1 MVIPYV
7 LVSMVF
13 LSLIQAQAT
22 LDQNGH
28 VMLITYDIQQPTKAQ
43 AISSV
48 DIWFHVKGRSYRVA
62 THRYPVP
69 VMSIRDTF
77 PWFSRSKWQG
87 GDLEIIFHGVDGS
100 RVSRY
105 IPESQ
110 IQRKFL
116 GIPYDGG
123 PLRVYMSGVWE
134 GTGPDEYAWRHV
146 GYDDESTFYYPF
158 PLYPPL
164 EFRWERRWG
173 YGGTWAS
180 ENSGAI
186 ANGVF
191 CVAKEVAWN
200 RIAAHN
206 IQTGEVLWDR
216 VATSNVWT
224 ASLAEGDTILFFGCS
239 IGFTPWQDTTFYAM
253 DLRTHEILWALV
265 GYGTVEYSPL
275 TVDSLVYVSTL
286 QDTTSAY
293 TVSGRLLW
301 KAPLTQFHPVYAQ
314 DRVVGYSRTT
324 MFPGDT
330 FNLLI
335 CRDAYGGESLWAYAQ
350 EDLMGFP
357 SLYEGRV
364 YISFYM
370 DKLFCF
376 DLVTGDT
383 VWWRTW
389 TIPGLSVVP
398 SSPFSHYNGLSFLS
412 YGQWVGEG
420 GTVTDTI
427 YTHVE
432 VYQSATGEL
441 LNHWIFTP
449 QDSVGGTTEYSPI
462 TKGGYL
468 WVNNNNCIYV
478 YDLFQDSVISTV
490 QLPPR
495 YYVWYGGSWYFPIFW
510 KKYLIHTTDHWIFVY
525 QGLDTTASE
534 DTHPPAPNVPRVWIP
549 SVQRY
554 PLMVSLTLRKS
565 IPVDIDLYN
574 ATGQL
579 RSHVLHAYLS
589 PGESQ
594 LEFPSL
600 LLPSGT
606 YFLKVSLGTETILKK
621 VVYFQTQG
629 GVP

>member
-1 MVIPYV
+1 MI
-7 LVSMVF
+7 LF
-13 LSLIQAQAT
+13 LMAYFSANAT
-22 LDQNGH
+22 LDKSGHILEVEYQINGISKSQG
-28 VMLITYDIQQPTKAQ
+28 ITYVEILFHHKGKTYYVARHNYPWPV
-43 AISSV
+43 SSIV
-48 DIWFHVKGRSYRVA
+48 
-62 THRYPVP
+62 
-69 VMSIRDTF
+69 DTF
-77 PWFSRSKWQG
+77 PWFSKDKWEG
-87 GDLEIIFHGVDGS
+87 GDLEVIFHRMDGTK
-100 RVSRY
+100 VSRY
-105 IPESQ
+105 IPENQ
-110 IQRKFL
+110 IERKSL

-123 PLRVYMSGVWE
+123 PMRVYGSAVQE
-134 GTGPDEYAWRHV
+134 GMGPDEYAWRHA

-191 CVAKEVAWN
+191 YVAKEVAWN
-200 RIAAHN
+200 RIAAHD

-275 TVDSLVYVSTL
+275 TMDSLVYVATL

-293 TVSGRLLW
+293 TVTGRLLW
-301 KAPLTQFHPVYAQ
+301 KDPLTQFHPVYAEG
-314 DRVVGYSRTT
+314 RVVGFSRTT

-330 FNLLI
+330 LNRLN
-335 CRDAYGGESLWAYAQ
+335 CRDAYGGDSLWAYSQ

-357 SLYEGRV
+357 TLYEGRV
-364 YISFYM
+364 YISFFM

-376 DLVTGDT
+376 DLLTGDT

-389 TIPGLSVVP
+389 SSPSGPGMP
-398 SSPFSHYNGLSFLS
+398 MNPFSHYNELSLFS
-412 YGQWVGEG
+412 YGDWLGEEG
-420 GTVTDTI
+420 ILTDTI

-432 VYQSATGEL
+432 VYQSETGEL

-449 QDSVGGTTEYSPI
+449 SGKMGGVTSYTPI

-468 WVNNNNCIYV
+468 WVNSYDYIYV
-478 YDLFQDSVISTV
+478 LFQDSVISTI

-495 YYVWYGGSWYFPIFW
+495 YYTGYSGSWHFPIFW
-510 KKYLIHTTDHWIFVY
+510 KTYLIHATDHWIFVY

-534 DTHPPAPNVPRVWIP
+534 DTQPNPPLPTVRVP

-554 PLMVSLTLRKS
+554 PLALSLMLPKS
-565 IPVDIDLYN
+565 VPVDIDLYN

-579 RSHVLHAYLS
+579 QSHVLHASLP
-589 PGESQ
+589 PGETRF
-594 LEFPSL
+594 EFPSL
-600 LLPSGT
+600 LLPSGM
-606 YFLKVSLGTETILKK
+606 YFLKVSLGAKTIFKK
-621 VVYFQTQG
+621 VVYFQTQAG
-629 GVP
+629 EP